1 MKEREGRVGEGVLG
15 KRKWLYDALRCIL
28 DK

>member
-1 MKEREGRVGEGVLG
+1 MKGREGRVGEGVLG
-15 KRKWLYDALRCIL
+15 RGKRLCDALRCIL